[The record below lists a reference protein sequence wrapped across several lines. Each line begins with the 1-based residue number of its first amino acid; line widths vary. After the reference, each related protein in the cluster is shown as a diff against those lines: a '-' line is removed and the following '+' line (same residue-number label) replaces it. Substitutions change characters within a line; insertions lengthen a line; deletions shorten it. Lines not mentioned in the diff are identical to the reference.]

1 MSAARGLPQN
11 GADPVVHEEAAEAV
25 AREDRAGSDLS
36 DPPGREARPTEY
48 PELKRQIELAGLMRS
63 QRRYF
68 LAKLGINALLFGVAW
83 AGLRLAAT
91 DPWWW
96 LADVV
101 LLAFAFGQM
110 ALLGHDIAHLQFVRA
125 GRFNTAL
132 GLLLGNVL
140 LGVSQAWWKDNHN
153 AHHAHPNALVRDP
166 NINILFLACTPEQA
180 LARPRW
186 VQWVI
191 RHQVSLL
198 VPIFGLEFFSM
209 HQQSLD
215 YAIRG
220 RPGCARLEGWLLAA
234 HFALYGAV
242 LLTTLGVGGAL
253 AFAFVHHVLTGMY
266 LGSIFAPNHKGMPLA
281 NGSTKSNFLR
291 EQVLTSRN
299 VRGNWL
305 IDLVYG
311 GLNYQI
317 EHHLFPTL
325 ARNQLRRAAPIVRAY
340 CEAHAIPYCET
351 GIVDSWRVIIS
362 HYGAVSR
369 GVSALVQPPVLAAQG
384 ESSAGSNPNSNPG
397 PGGCVW

>member
-1 MSAARGLPQN
+1 MVDMLSMTSVAPRLPQN
-11 GADPVVHEEAAEAV
+11 SAADSVVHEEAAEAA
-25 AREDRAGSDLS
+25 ARGDRTGSDLS
-36 DPPGREARPTEY
+36 DPPPRESRPTEY
-48 PELKRQIELAGLMRS
+48 AELKWQVESAGLMRR

-68 LAKLGINALLFGVAW
+68 LAKLGSNALLFGVAY
-83 AGLRLAAT
+83 AGLLLAAT
-91 DPWWW
+91 NPWWW
-96 LADVV
+96 LADVM

-125 GRFNTAL
+125 GRLNTAL
-132 GLLLGNVL
+132 GLMLGNVL

-153 AHHAHPNALVRDP
+153 AHHAHPNALDRDP
-166 NINILFLACTPEQA
+166 NVNILFLACTPEQA

-186 VQWVI
+186 VQWII

-198 VPIFGLEFFSM
+198 LPIFGLEFFSM
-209 HQQSLD
+209 HQQSID
-215 YAIRG
+215 YVIRR

-234 HFALYGAV
+234 HFALYGG
-242 LLTTLGVGGAL
+242 LLLATLGVGGAL

-340 CEAHAIPYCET
+340 CEAHAIPYAES
-351 GIVDSWRVIIS
+351 GIVTSWRVVVS
-362 HYGAVSR
+362 HYGDVSR
-369 GVSALVQPPVLAAQG
+369 GVSALV
-384 ESSAGSNPNSNPG
+384 
-397 PGGCVW
+397 